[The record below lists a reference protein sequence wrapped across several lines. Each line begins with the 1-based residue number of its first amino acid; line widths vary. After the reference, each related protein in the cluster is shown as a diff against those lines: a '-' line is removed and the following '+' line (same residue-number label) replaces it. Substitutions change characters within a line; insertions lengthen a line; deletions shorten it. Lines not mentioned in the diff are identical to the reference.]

1 MNFIYEGVNVYCV
14 EGFAHVKGNKDGSG
28 RRLVFVETLRNGI
41 CNVVQCCVGGV
52 ICFEAMLV
60 GIVFDVLSDLWK
72 DCFLKS
78 FGNWG

>member
-1 MNFIYEGVNVYCV
+1 MFTVSKACSCQGQQRWFWKEVG
-14 EGFAHVKGNKDGSG
+14 
-28 RRLVFVETLRNGI
+28 FVETLRNGI

-60 GIVFDVLSDLWK
+60 GIVFDILSDLWK